1 MRTCI
6 VLPSDQSFMADK
18 TSDWSVR
25 MINHGI
31 ALLIAY
37 AQKQGFEIEFIDTR
51 RLVDWN
57 DYIEKVKEFD
67 VVCFSVS
74 TVNFGVYKHALDLTK
89 TVNPK
94 SIVIVGGVH
103 PTVKLSDFIN
113 DMSVDYII
121 QGEGEVAL
129 TKLLSYIKKSVRD
142 IPRIHQREVVKLDN
156 IPFINRNL
164 WQQEFPVKLK
174 FAGQPPFVTILASRA
189 CTMNCSFCQ
198 PCSRLIFGN
207 DERRRSVANVIQEL
221 VLLDE
226 TYHFKSWMIHDDG
239 FLQNLSWIKEFLEA
253 YKNKGFGPRP
263 LIIQCRANYVVEHPE
278 LIKELKDVL
287 GLDIAIV
294 GFESGSDSVLKA
306 LRKGTTRKINLEAA
320 KILHKNNIKIF
331 ANIMLG
337 VPGETKEDV
346 DLTMSMVKEIN
357 PVHFSPATFSPYPGS
372 DLHDY
377 CLKNNLILDEYSDR
391 HVGQKKLKGIDYDY
405 IQRAVDKYTSDKHPV
420 KFWLKHTNLPLAKT
434 ARKIYRKIR

>member
-6 VLPSDQSFMADK
+6 VLPSDQSFMVK
-18 TSDWSVR
+18 KSSDWSVR
-25 MINHGI
+25 MINHGV

-37 AQKQGFEIEFIDTR
+37 AEKQGFLLELIDTR
-51 RLVDWN
+51 RLSGWN
-57 DYIEKVKEFD
+57 EYIEKIKDFD

-74 TVNFGVYKHALDLTK
+74 TINFGVYKEALNMLK

-94 SIVIVGGVH
+94 SVVIVGGVH
-103 PTVKLSDFIN
+103 PTVKVSDFIN
-113 DMSVDYII
+113 DMDVDYII

-129 TKLLSYIKKSVRD
+129 TKLLNYIKKGICD
-142 IPRIHQREVVKLDN
+142 IPRIHQREEVNLDD

-164 WQQEFPVKLK
+164 WLQEVPLK
-174 FAGQPPFVTILASRA
+174 FAGQSPFITILASRA

-207 DERRRSVANVIQEL
+207 DERRRSVDNVINEL
-221 VLLDE
+221 VVLDK

-239 FLQNLSWIKEFLEA
+239 FLQNLSWVKSFLEA
-253 YKNKGFGPRP
+253 YKKKGFGPRP
-263 LIIQCRANYVVEHPE
+263 LIIQCRANYIVNHPE
-278 LIKELKDVL
+278 LIKDLRDIL

-294 GFESGSDSVLKA
+294 GFESGSNKVLKL
-306 LRKGTTRKINLEAA
+306 LRKGTTREVNLEAA
-320 KILHKNNIKIF
+320 KILNKYGVKIF
-331 ANIMLG
+331 ANIMMG
-337 VPGETKEDV
+337 VPGETNEDV

-377 CLKNNLILDEYSDR
+377 CLKNNLILDEYASR
-391 HVGQKKLKGIDYDY
+391 HVGQKKLRNIDYNY
-405 IQRAVDKYTSDKHPV
+405 IQRAIDKYTSEKHPV
-420 KFWLKHTNLPLAKT
+420 KFWLKHTNLPLMGT
-434 ARKIYRKIR
+434 MRKIYRKVR